1 MNKKNFNLRG
11 GIDDSHFKGRLL
23 WQVQGKLSVKLLE
36 KMEVKY
42 FISEMT
48 HKYNVLIN
56 LK

>member
-42 FISEMT
+42 FIS
-48 HKYNVLIN
+48 
-56 LK
+56 